1 MQEFNEIIAIVGGTS
16 TSLSELDRRSKG
28 FR

>member
-16 TSLSELDRRSKG
+16 TSLSELDRRSKEL
-28 FR
+28 R